1 MALDAGL
8 GGVSPLAGR
17 VIFGL
22 IMLALVAGH
31 FTDAG
36 TMVEYAPSKGLPFA
50 GFNVIAS
57 GVMVVFG
64 SVGLLL
70 GVYPAISTG
79 HARGVLARR
88 RSVDA

>member
-1 MALDAGL
+1 MSLRHETTACTSRSAYRRWLPYRDRGERLMALDAGL

-36 TMVEYAPSKGLPFA
+36 TMVEYAPSKGSP
-50 GFNVIAS
+50 S
-57 GVMVVFG
+57 
-64 SVGLLL
+64 
-70 GVYPAISTG
+70 PDSTLSHPG
-79 HARGVLARR
+79 
-88 RSVDA
+88 

>member
-36 TMVEYAPSKGLPFA
+36 TMVEYAPSKGSP
-50 GFNVIAS
+50 S
-57 GVMVVFG
+57 
-64 SVGLLL
+64 
-70 GVYPAISTG
+70 PDSTLSHPG
-79 HARGVLARR
+79 
-88 RSVDA
+88 